1 MSLPEL
7 QAKIEA
13 RSAMVGVIGLG
24 MVGLPVA
31 CTFAHAGFAVVGVD
45 IKAERVTAINA
56 GHSPIEGEEPGLS
69 DLLAEVVR
77 AETLRASTD
86 YAALA
91 QADVV
96 TINVE
101 TPVDERHAPDYRALE
116 AACRSLGAVMR
127 PGVLVIV
134 ESTVAPGTT
143 EKLVRPLL
151 EEASGLRA
159 HHGFYL
165 GACPERV
172 MPGKLL
178 NNLRGV
184 SRVCGGGTP
193 ETAAVMV
200 SLYRQIVQ
208 ADLDS
213 TDSLTAEI
221 VKTAENAYR
230 DVQIAFANEVALIC
244 EAGGADVW
252 RVRELVNKSPNRN
265 MHLPGAGVGGH
276 CIPKDPW
283 LLAHAAGSRVP
294 LRLIPAA
301 RAIND
306 GMPAHV
312 ADLIVDGLRTLH
324 CEISGARIAILGY
337 AYLEESGD
345 ARNSPSEA
353 LVAQLHALDADT
365 FVHDPYVPE
374 YRGEVLEVAAG
385 CDAAVLMVA
394 HRAYRS
400 LDLNT
405 LCAALRTP
413 LLVDGRHVFD
423 ARRAGEAGLVY
434 RGVGQGAFA
443 SAISGTHPRAFLPS
457 VPGSDSESPP

>member
-7 QAKIEA
+7 LAKIEA
-13 RSAMVGVIGLG
+13 RRASIGVIGLG

-31 CTFAHAGFAVVGVD
+31 CTFAQAGFNVVGVD
-45 IKAERVTAINA
+45 VKAERVAVINA
-56 GHSPIEGEEPGLS
+56 GRSPIEGDEPGLAE
-69 DLLAEVVR
+69 LLVEVVG

-91 QADVV
+91 QAEIV

-127 PGVLVIV
+127 QGVLIIV

-143 EKLVRPLL
+143 EQVVRPIL
-151 EEASGLRA
+151 EQVSGLREG
-159 HHGFYL
+159 HGFYL

-172 MPGKLL
+172 MPGRLL
-178 NNLRGV
+178 SNLRNV
-184 SRVCGGGTP
+184 SRVCGGGDAA
-193 ETAAVMV
+193 TAEVMV
-200 SLYRQIVQ
+200 ALYRQIMH
-208 ADLDS
+208 AELDA
-213 TDSLTAEI
+213 TDILTAEL

-244 EAGGADVW
+244 EASGADVW

-283 LLAHAAGSRVP
+283 LLAHAAGARVP

-301 RAIND
+301 RAVND
-306 GMPAHV
+306 GMPVHMV
-312 ADLIVDGLRTLH
+312 ELIVEGLQALGQ
-324 CEISGARIAILGY
+324 EIKGARIAVLGY
-337 AYLEESGD
+337 AYLEESDD
-345 ARNSPSEA
+345 ARNSPSDA
-353 LVAQLHALDADT
+353 LVARLHERGAET
-365 FVHDPYVPE
+365 FIHDPFVKE
-374 YRGEVLEVAAG
+374 YQGDVMEVVAG
-385 CDAAVLMVA
+385 CDTAVLMVA
-394 HRAYRS
+394 HKEYRTV
-400 LDLNT
+400 DLNT

-423 ARRAGEAGLVY
+423 AKRAREAGLTH
-434 RGVGQGAFA
+434 RGVGQAA
-443 SAISGTHPRAFLPS
+443 
-457 VPGSDSESPP
+457 V